1 MSILDVSEYKNQL
14 IKSLDLIES
23 KVVRKIVDEIFEAR
37 QNNRTIFIIGNGG
50 SAATASH
57 MATDFTFG
65 SRMKDPYIK
74 AISLVD
80 NSAIIT
86 ATGNDVDFES
96 IFSRRLNAI
105 GSEGD
110 ILIMVSA
117 SGNSPNLL
125 ACIDTCKAKGIKTI
139 SLTGFNGGQL
149 KDLVD
154 ISLHIPT
161 EMGAYGIAE
170 DSHMIVGH
178 IITELLKSKSEMRSG
193 N

>member
-1 MSILDVSEYKNQL
+1 MSHLNVLEYRNQL
-14 IKSLDLIES
+14 IKTLELIDSE
-23 KVVRKIVDEIFEAR
+23 VVQRIVDEMLSAR
-37 QNNRTIFIIGNGG
+37 QNHRTIFIIGNGG

-65 SRMKDPYIK
+65 SRIKDPYIK
-74 AISLVD
+74 VISLVD

-86 ATGNDVDFES
+86 ATGNDIDFNS
-96 IFSRRLNAI
+96 IFSRQLIAI

-110 ILIMVSA
+110 ILIMISA
-117 SGNSPNLL
+117 SGNSSNLV
-125 ACIDTCKAKGIKTI
+125 ACIDICKANGIKTI
-139 SLTGFNGGQL
+139 SLTGFEGGRL

-170 DSHMIVGH
+170 DTHMIVGH
-178 IITELLKSKSEMRSG
+178 MITELLKSEGEMSLG

>member
-1 MSILDVSEYKNQL
+1 MSHINVVDYKNQL
-14 IKSLDLIES
+14 IKSLELIDLD
-23 KVVRKIVDEIFEAR
+23 VVQQIVYEMLDAR
-37 QNNRTIFIIGNGG
+37 QNYRNIFIIGNGG

-65 SRMKDPYIK
+65 SRIKDPYIK
-74 AISLVD
+74 VTSLVD
-80 NSAIIT
+80 NSAVIT
-86 ATGNDVDFES
+86 ATGNDIDFNN
-96 IFSRRLNAI
+96 IFSRQLNAI
-105 GSEGD
+105 GSDGD
-110 ILIMVSA
+110 ILIMISA
-117 SGNSPNLL
+117 SGSSPNLL

-139 SLTGFNGGQL
+139 SLTGFNGGRL

-170 DSHMIVGH
+170 DTHMIVGH
-178 IITELLKSKSEMRSG
+178 MITELLKSKVEMRSG

>member
-1 MSILDVSEYKNQL
+1 MAYVNVIDYKSQL
-14 IKSLDLIES
+14 IKSIKLIDDE
-23 KVVRKIVDEIFEAR
+23 VVQQIVDEMLRAR
-37 QNNRTIFIIGNGG
+37 NNSRNIFIIGNGG

-65 SRMKDPYIK
+65 SRIKDPYIK
-74 AISLVD
+74 VTSLVD
-80 NSAIIT
+80 NSAVIT
-86 ATGNDVDFES
+86 ATGNDIDFNS
-96 IFSRRLNAI
+96 IFSRQLNAI

-110 ILIMVSA
+110 ILLMISA

-125 ACIDTCKAKGIKTI
+125 ACIDICKAKGIKTI

-170 DSHMIVGH
+170 DTHMIVGH
-178 IITELLKSKSEMRSG
+178 MITELLKSEGEMRSS